1 MFTLFG
7 QGAGQTQQQ
16 STTQATPAAGADQT
30 QQQQQQQQQQEA
42 DAGTQQQTQ
51 QQTQQAAPDTARSLD
66 LYQMLTGTAQQQ
78 QAQQN
83 GQNGAAQQ
91 PDTAALVGQM
101 MQALMQTQQEDSLTG
116 APSINA
122 EKLTAIIPTL
132 GMETGIDF
140 TKIAQQMNNG
150 EAPQALQALVTATQ
164 ANTLR
169 GFVPIVNELI
179 RHAVQAAQNGA
190 VTTSHQGLLSSAI
203 VSEFQQRYAYGA
215 SPAISPLIAQF
226 ANSVAKSAPRGAN
239 PGALADKLHEAL
251 QVLGGSMQLTP
262 TQTQQRNGIQTN
274 FADLFKE

>member
-7 QGAGQTQQQ
+7 QSAGQTQQQ
-16 STTQATPAAGADQT
+16 APAQTTPAAGADQT
-30 QQQQQQQQQQEA
+30 QQQQQQQQPAA
-42 DAGTQQQTQ
+42 DAGTQQQVQ

-66 LYQMLTGTAQQQ
+66 LYQMLTGAAQQQ
-78 QAQQN
+78 QTQQN
-83 GQNGAAQQ
+83 GQTGAAQQ

-116 APSINA
+116 VPSINP

-140 TKIAQQMNNG
+140 AKIAQQMNNG

-179 RHAVQAAQNGA
+179 KHAVQAAQNGA

-239 PGALADKLHEAL
+239 PGALAEKLHEAL

-262 TQTQQRNGIQTN
+262 TQTQQQRGIQTN
-274 FADLFKE
+274 FAGLFTE